1 MNDTLEQ
8 LKLIRDEYQ
17 RKVDALTE
25 AIDLLSVDHPD
36 VVVVQG
42 DNVEYIKPQRV
53 FNEVIKNEPF
63 DFSSIPDWNGNKKG
77 GIRND
82 NE

>member
-1 MNDTLEQ
+1 MSDTLEQ
-8 LKLIRDEYQ
+8 LRQIRDEYQ
-17 RKVDALTE
+17 RKVDALNE
-25 AIDLLSVDHPD
+25 AIDLLSLEHPD

-53 FNEVIKNEPF
+53 FNEVIKNEPI
-63 DFSSIPDWNGNKKG
+63 DFSKIPDWNGNKKG

-82 NE
+82 

>member
-1 MNDTLEQ
+1 MEEALEQ

-17 RKVDALTE
+17 KKVDALNT
-25 AIDLLSVDHPD
+25 AIDLLSVEHPD
-36 VVVVQG
+36 VCEPAEPEHNVV
-42 DNVEYIKPQRV
+42 IH
-53 FNEVIKNEPF
+53 NEPF

-82 NE
+82 T

>member
-1 MNDTLEQ
+1 MNETIEQ

-17 RKVDALTE
+17 KKVDALNT
-25 AIDLLSVDHPD
+25 AIDLLSVDNYKTSEPAEPAHN
-36 VVVVQG
+36 VV
-42 DNVEYIKPQRV
+42 IH
-53 FNEVIKNEPF
+53 NEPF

-82 NE
+82 DG

>member
-1 MNDTLEQ
+1 MTEALEQ

-17 RKVDALTE
+17 KKVDALNT

-36 VVVVQG
+36 VCKPAEHEHNVV
-42 DNVEYIKPQRV
+42 IH
-53 FNEVIKNEPF
+53 NEPF

-82 NE
+82 D

>member
-1 MNDTLEQ
+1 MNETLEQ
-8 LKLIRDEYQ
+8 LKQIRDEYQ

-25 AIDLLSVDHPD
+25 AIDLLSVGHPD
-36 VVVVQG
+36 VCTPAQDESHNVV
-42 DNVEYIKPQRV
+42 IH
-53 FNEVIKNEPF
+53 NEPF

-82 NE
+82 D

>member
-1 MNDTLEQ
+1 MNETIEQ

-17 RKVDALTE
+17 KKVDALTE
-25 AIDLLSVDHPD
+25 AIDLLSVNTPSADKPAEDEHHN
-36 VVVVQG
+36 VV
-42 DNVEYIKPQRV
+42 IH
-53 FNEVIKNEPF
+53 NEPF

-82 NE
+82 DG

>member
-8 LKLIRDEYQ
+8 LKIIRDEYQ
-17 RKVDALTE
+17 RKVDALNE
-25 AIDLLSVDHPD
+25 AIDLFSVAHPD
-36 VVVVQG
+36 VFCVQG
-42 DNVEYIKPQRV
+42 DNVEFIKPEQQ
-53 FNEVIKNEPF
+53 FNPVIKNEPL

-82 NE
+82 

>member
-1 MNDTLEQ
+1 MNETLEQ

-17 RKVDALTE
+17 KKVDALNT
-25 AIDLLSVDHPD
+25 AIDLLSVEHPD
-36 VVVVQG
+36 VCTPADDEHNVV
-42 DNVEYIKPQRV
+42 IH
-53 FNEVIKNEPF
+53 NEPF

-82 NE
+82 D

>member
-17 RKVDALTE
+17 RKVDALNE
-25 AIDLLSVDHPD
+25 AIDLFSVAHPD
-36 VVVVQG
+36 VFVGMG
-42 DNVEYIKPQRV
+42 DNVEFIKPEQQ
-53 FNEVIKNEPF
+53 FNQVIKNEPI
-63 DFSSIPDWNGNKKG
+63 DFSKIPDWNGNKQG

-82 NE
+82 

>member
-1 MNDTLEQ
+1 MKETLEQ

-17 RKVDALTE
+17 KKVDALNT

-36 VVVVQG
+36 VCTPAENEHNVVIQ
-42 DNVEYIKPQRV
+42 
-53 FNEVIKNEPF
+53 NEPF

-82 NE
+82 D

>member
-17 RKVDALTE
+17 KKVDALTE

-36 VVVVQG
+36 T
-42 DNVEYIKPQRV
+42 YKPQSKEEM
-53 FNEVIKNEPF
+53 NPVIHNEPF
-63 DFSSIPDWNGNKKG
+63 DFSTIPDWNGNKKG
-77 GIRND
+77 GIRSD
-82 NE
+82 